1 MFKKQSNLWIYNSS
15 FDFGN
20 IMKQS
25 GYTWILKV
33 MYATQFFFH
42 ISHPLNFLWLH
53 SILSKKAFQLF
64 QILEVITHSVTSIIF
79 FQNMK
84 IVTRVT
90 IKVNFLFCVCNDITF
105 HQRLQR
111 KISSMVLCCRLFII
125 STIINHKT
133 FLVFIEKLRLRKM
146 YFVMYHNRRLFYD
159 YLHSPCS

>member
-1 MFKKQSNLWIYNSS
+1 MNSQGNVRNTIFLSHFTSSQLPLITFNFIQKSIPAFPDPRSNYTLR
-15 FDFGN
+15 N
-20 IMKQS
+20 ID
-25 GYTWILKV
+25 Y
-33 MYATQFFFH
+33 
-42 ISHPLNFLWLH
+42 
-53 SILSKKAFQLF
+53 
-64 QILEVITHSVTSIIF
+64 F

-90 IKVNFLFCVCNDITF
+90 IKVNFRFCVCNHITF

-133 FLVFIEKLRLRKM
+133 FLVFTEKLRLRKM